1 MEELRDNMTM
11 ILIDDIRSVT
21 EGIATQID
29 WERHGITI
37 CGKAQNGEDG
47 MRLIESCKPDIIL
60 TDIRMPK
67 LDGIALT
74 QRVKQLLPKSKV
86 LLITGFT
93 DFEYAQQALRLGALD
108 IITKPFSLRQI
119 EDAVLEAKQVLQDER
134 QKSVKFEQME
144 QRIKQSMPVLRQEY
158 FQLLIR
164 HQADRDSSR
173 NRLEFLQV
181 DLEPEHLAVMVLEID
196 RFGDE
201 CKSFSIREIELTRY
215 ALQSIVEETILE
227 HTKGVVFRES
237 WNRFVAVF
245 NVSEVIDI
253 SALGE
258 LCREHVNRFTRYTV
272 SIGLGREVEH
282 IHELSES
289 YVGGLAALSFH
300 FYTGGNGVF
309 SFRDAMSTKRY
320 LTLYS
325 REEEQELSLAIRSGN
340 KQRAVSLLESM
351 FARLSILDPL
361 PEPAKLVNI
370 CCELGFMML
379 RTLQEKLPL
388 EEVATFEHKLQEV
401 RSNTTSFA
409 GLKAQIFDICVKG
422 CERIESIY
430 RNEAAQIIDQT
441 VKYIRNNLHADLT
454 VAHCAKRVHLSE
466 SYYANL
472 FKKITGATFNQFVT
486 QERIEQAKRLLID
499 GIPVQEVSELLGYLG
514 RRYFSDLFR
523 KHTGLTPSEFRQQYA
538 GRAQEE

>member
-1 MEELRDNMTM
+1 MEELRDSMKM
-11 ILIDDIRSVT
+11 ILIDDIQSVT

-29 WERHGITI
+29 WESHGITI
-37 CGKAQNGEDG
+37 CGKARNGEDG
-47 MRLIESCKPDIIL
+47 LHLIESCRPEIIL

-67 LDGIALT
+67 LDGITLT
-74 QRVKQLLPKSKV
+74 EQVKKLLPESKV

-119 EDAVLEAKQVLQDER
+119 ENAVLEAKRILLDER
-134 QKSVKFEQME
+134 QKSNNLAQME
-144 QRIKQSMPVLRQEY
+144 QRIKESMPVLRQEY

-164 HQADRDSSR
+164 HQSERDSSR
-173 NRLEFLQV
+173 KRLDFLGV
-181 DLEPEHLAVMVLEID
+181 KLEPEHLAVMVLEID

-215 ALQSIVEETILE
+215 ALHSIVEETILA
-227 HTKGVVFRES
+227 HANGVVFRES

-245 NVSEVIDI
+245 NVPELIDI
-253 SALGE
+253 SSLAE
-258 LCREHVNRFTRYTV
+258 LCRDHINRFTRYTV
-272 SIGLGREVEH
+272 SIGLGREVGQ
-282 IHELSES
+282 IHELSDS
-289 YVGGLAALSFH
+289 YDGALAALSFH

-309 SFRDAMSTKRY
+309 LFNDAISTERH

-325 REEEQELSLAIRSGN
+325 HDEEQELSLAIRSGN
-340 KQRAVSLLESM
+340 KLRAISLLESL
-351 FARLSILDPL
+351 FVRLSILEPL
-361 PEPAKLVNI
+361 PEPAKLVTI

-388 EEVATFEHKLQEV
+388 NETAVFEKKLQDI
-401 RSNTTSFA
+401 RSRSTSFS
-409 GLKAQIFDICVKG
+409 GLKSEIIEICVKG
-422 CERIESIY
+422 CERIEALY
-430 RNEAAQIIDQT
+430 RNEANRIIDQT
-441 VKYIRNNLHADLT
+441 VNYIRNNLHEDLI

-466 SYYANL
+466 SYFANL
-472 FKKITGATFNQFVT
+472 FKKITGSTFNQFVT

-499 GIPVQEVSELLGYLG
+499 GIPVQEVSEMLGYLG

-523 KHTGLTPSEFRQQYA
+523 KHTGLTPSEFRQKHSR
-538 GRAQEE
+538 RAQDD